1 MYKARGVFVFVF
13 PENGVGDRGY
23 LSGRLLRVLGS
34 ALSTET
40 TTKSTHVSN
49 IYLSI

>member
-34 ALSTET
+34 ALSTNT
-40 TTKSTHVSN
+40 LVIAAVLTHSP
-49 IYLSI
+49 LER